1 MTLTEWR
8 DLSLE
13 SPDQVLQAFRERCDG
28 IDQQEIASAI
38 AWQPDSVPAI
48 EAGEESAE
56 GSTEWSKRPLAGVPF
71 LVKDLYDVAGWPTN
85 ASSRFLSSVR
95 GIPSVTS
102 PLVRRLCSLGATP
115 VGKTHLNEFAYGLS
129 GRNAHY
135 GHCSHPHFP
144 DRLSGGSSS
153 GSAWAVGKG
162 LVPLALGTDTGG
174 SVRVPASF
182 CGIYGLRLTPDEWS
196 HDGCFPLSPGLDTAG
211 WFCRTPED
219 MVTATRL
226 LLEPV
231 TTDGELRGV
240 VLDHPDGLA
249 IDPALRSAYDAFT
262 DRIGL
267 QTDPEITREFHSATE
282 GLVRNYSVIQSR
294 EAIEIHEPWL
304 EEFRDLYQPVVRER
318 ILRGRDWSRT
328 DIAAAEVGRE
338 RLNSFFDHYFEEHT
352 FAVLPATPFPAPPM
366 DQMGEKARIS
376 VLTLT
381 APASIG
387 TLPVLTVPVFL
398 DDGLSGGLQFIYR
411 DPASDIPVRLLNEIL
426 E

>member
-1 MTLTEWR
+1 MTFTEWR
-8 DLSLE
+8 DLSLG

-28 IDQQEIASAI
+28 MDQQEIASAI
-38 AWQPDSVPAI
+38 AWQPDSPVPAD
-48 EAGEESAE
+48 ADGVTQ
-56 GSTEWSKRPLAGVPF
+56 GWSDLPLAGVPF
-71 LVKDLYDVAGWPTN
+71 LVKDLYEVAGWPTN

-135 GHCSHPHFP
+135 GHCRHPHFP

-153 GSAWAVGKG
+153 GSAWAVGTG

-211 WFCRTPED
+211 WFCRTRGD
-219 MVTATRL
+219 MVTATQL
-226 LLEPV
+226 LLEPE
-231 TTDGELRGV
+231 TTDDELQGV
-240 VLDHPDGLA
+240 MLEPDGLS

-262 DRIGL
+262 HRIGL
-267 QTDPEITREFHSATE
+267 QTDPEITREFHMATE

-304 EEFRDLYQPVVRER
+304 EEFRYLYQPVVRER
-318 ILRGRDWSRT
+318 ILRARDWSQT
-328 DIAAAEVGRE
+328 DIETAEVGRE
-338 RLNSFFDHYFEEHT
+338 RLESFFDQYFEEHA

-376 VLTLT
+376 VLNLT

-411 DPASDIPVRLLNEIL
+411 NPTSDIPIRLLDEIL
-426 E
+426 G